1 MRPHDVANDVVDG
14 LVVPVV
20 SAAAG
25 RFPGRALGN
34 PWETAATNHLL
45 HAEGATHPMLEPL
58 PFPLPLSE
66 GRLENIRLTRGSDP
80 DIAALLQEI
89 DRLQALCDDAEDA
102 FPAGW

>member
-1 MRPHDVANDVVDG
+1 
-14 LVVPVV
+14 
-20 SAAAG
+20 
-25 RFPGRALGN
+25 
-34 PWETAATNHLL
+34 
-45 HAEGATHPMLEPL
+45 MLEPL